1 MNNRRITLVRPSQMF
16 DSFVDEF
23 FDNNGLSTLM
33 TGSVD
38 IDMYET
44 DSNIVIKVKAPG
56 YKEDD
61 VKINVENNILSVE
74 GIIKQKTEQNEN
86 RKYHIKELKQ

>member
-23 FDNNGLSTLM
+23 FSNNDLSTLM

-44 DSNIVIKVKAPG
+44 ESNIVIKVKAPG

>member
-1 MNNRRITLVRPSQMF
+1 MF

-23 FDNNGLSTLM
+23 FSNNDLSTLM

-44 DSNIVIKVKAPG
+44 ESNIVIKVKAPG